1 MVVVVVVEVVGKVVV
16 VVVVDFL
23 QQGAWCLPGHVATG
37 RAEHAAWL

>member
-1 MVVVVVVEVVGKVVV
+1 MVVVVVVEVVGK